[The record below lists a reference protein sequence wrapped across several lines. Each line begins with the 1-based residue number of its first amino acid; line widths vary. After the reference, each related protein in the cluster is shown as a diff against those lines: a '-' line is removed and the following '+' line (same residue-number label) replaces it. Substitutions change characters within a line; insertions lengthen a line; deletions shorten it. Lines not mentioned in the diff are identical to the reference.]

1 LQHGI
6 VFNQQNTHTKNPS
19 RSEVRDWSAKVN
31 DKRGMS
37 IRHHLQDHLRNTTRQ
52 LLDTP
57 TKRYIAGGTAL
68 AIAVLVYTLLNQEA
82 PHKPPA
88 PLPIVQGQQLHFPAG
103 HPQLALLSTVEAKAA
118 ERVTLE
124 LPARLVW
131 NEERTQRIY
140 PAFAGRVLTLNA
152 DIGQSVNA
160 GQVLATLASPEF
172 GAAQADT
179 AKALAD
185 AQVAERALARHQ
197 TLFDADVIS
206 RKELDLTEADA
217 MRARAELARAQAR
230 TRMYGSGTNQVNQQ
244 LGLAATVKGV
254 VVERNLSAGQEV
266 RPDQSGP
273 GNLALFVVSDP
284 SVLWVQ
290 IDARESDTAALK
302 PGTKVS
308 VTLPNFPGQT
318 FEATIT
324 ATGDFIDSNTRAIKV
339 RATIHNAQR
348 ILKAEMLGT
357 ARIERKLG
365 AGVLVPASAVQLR
378 GIEHWAYVQT
388 EPGVFEPR
396 RVKLGYEGLEEVLIV
411 DGVQAGEWVVKEN
424 SLLLAR
430 EFRNAQDEAMQHT
443 PAPGSAAPTAPIAS
457 SAGRK

>member
-1 LQHGI
+1 
-6 VFNQQNTHTKNPS
+6 
-19 RSEVRDWSAKVN
+19 
-31 DKRGMS
+31 MS
-37 IRHHLQDHLRNTTRQ
+37 IRQNLQERLQNIAHTW
-52 LLDTP
+52 LDTS
-57 TKRYIAGGTAL
+57 TKRYSAGGSLVAL
-68 AIAVLVYTLLNQEA
+68 LVVAYALLNQDA
-82 PHKPPA
+82 PTKPPA
-88 PLPIVQGQQLHFPAG
+88 PQPIVQGQQLRFPAG
-103 HPQLALLSTVEAKAA
+103 HPQLALLGTVEAKAA
-118 ERVTLE
+118 ESVTIE

-197 TLFDADVIS
+197 TLFEADVIS

-217 MRARAELARAQAR
+217 LRARAELARAQAR
-230 TRMYGSGTNQVNQQ
+230 TRMYGSSANNVNQQ

-266 RPDQSGP
+266 RPDQGGP
-273 GNLALFVVSDP
+273 GNQALFVVSDP
-284 SVLWVQ
+284 SMLWVQ
-290 IDARESDTAALK
+290 IDARESDTASLK
-302 PGTKVS
+302 PGTKIS
-308 VTLPNFPGQT
+308 LTLPNFPGQT
-318 FEATIT
+318 FEAKIT
-324 ATGDFIDSNTRAIKV
+324 ATGDFIDSNTRSIKV
-339 RATIHNAQR
+339 RAVIDNAQR
-348 ILKAEMLGT
+348 TLKAEMLGT

-378 GIEHWAYVQT
+378 GTEHWAYVQT

-396 RVKLGYEGLEEVLIV
+396 RVKLGYEGLQEVLIV
-411 DGVQAGEWVVKEN
+411 DGVQANELVVKEN

-443 PAPGSAAPTAPIAS
+443 PAPGSTAPSTATAS
-457 SAGRK
+457 SAGHQ

>member
-1 LQHGI
+1 MNI
-6 VFNQQNTHTKNPS
+6 
-19 RSEVRDWSAKVN
+19 N

-37 IRHHLQDHLRNTTRQ
+37 IRHNLPERLRETTRT
-52 LLDTP
+52 LLNTP
-57 TKRYIAGGTAL
+57 TKRYVAAGSAL
-68 AIAVLVYTLLNQEA
+68 AMAVLVYAVMSQEA
-82 PHKPPA
+82 PIKPPA
-88 PLPIVQGQQLHFPAG
+88 PQPIVQGQQLRFPAG
-103 HPQLALLSTVEAKAA
+103 HPQLALLGTTEAKAA
-118 ERVTLE
+118 ESITLE

-179 AKALAD
+179 AKAMAD
-185 AQVAERALARHQ
+185 AQVADRALARHQ
-197 TLFDADVIS
+197 TLFEADVIS

-217 MRARAELARAQAR
+217 LRARAELARAQAR
-230 TRMYGSGTNQVNQQ
+230 TRMYGSSANTVNQQ

-266 RPDQSGP
+266 RPDQGGP
-273 GNLALFVVSDP
+273 GNQALFVVSDP

-290 IDARESDTAALK
+290 IDAREADTASLK
-302 PGTKVS
+302 PGTKITL
-308 VTLPNFPGQT
+308 TLPNFPGQT
-318 FEATIT
+318 FDAKIT
-324 ATGDFIDSNTRAIKV
+324 ATGDFIDSNTRSIKV
-339 RATIHNAQR
+339 RAVIDNAQR
-348 ILKAEMLGT
+348 LLKAEMLGT
-357 ARIERKLG
+357 ARIERKLT

-378 GIEHWAYVQT
+378 GTEHWAYVQT

-396 RVKLGYEGLEEVLIV
+396 RVKLGYEGLQEVLIV
-411 DGVQAGEWVVKEN
+411 DGVQANELVVKEN

-430 EFRNAQDEAMQHT
+430 EFRNAQDDAKPHT
-443 PAPGSAAPTAPIAS
+443 SATGSAAPAS
-457 SAGRK
+457 SAGQK

>member
-1 LQHGI
+1 
-6 VFNQQNTHTKNPS
+6 
-19 RSEVRDWSAKVN
+19 
-31 DKRGMS
+31 MS
-37 IRHHLQDHLRNTTRQ
+37 IRQNLQDRLRQTTRT

-57 TKRYIAGGTAL
+57 TKRYSVGGGLIALVVVIYAL
-68 AIAVLVYTLLNQEA
+68 MNQDA
-82 PHKPPA
+82 PTKPPA
-88 PLPIVQGQQLHFPAG
+88 PQPIVQGQQLRFPAG
-103 HPQLALLSTVEAKAA
+103 HPQLALLGTVEAKAA
-118 ERVTLE
+118 ESVTIE

-197 TLFDADVIS
+197 TLFEADVIS

-217 MRARAELARAQAR
+217 LRARAELARAQAR
-230 TRMYGSGTNQVNQQ
+230 TRMYGSSTNNVNQQ

-266 RPDQSGP
+266 RPDQGGP
-273 GNLALFVVSDP
+273 GNQALFVVSDP

-290 IDARESDTAALK
+290 IDARESDTASLK
-302 PGTKVS
+302 PGTKIS
-308 VTLPNFPGQT
+308 LTLPNFPGQT
-318 FEATIT
+318 FEAKIT
-324 ATGDFIDSNTRAIKV
+324 ATGDFIDSNTRSIKV
-339 RATIHNAQR
+339 RAVIDNAQR
-348 ILKAEMLGT
+348 MLKAEMLGT

-378 GIEHWAYVQT
+378 GTEHWAYVQT

-396 RVKLGYEGLEEVLIV
+396 RVKLGYEGLQEVLIV
-411 DGVQAGEWVVKEN
+411 DGVQANELVVKEN

-443 PAPGSAAPTAPIAS
+443 PAPGSTAPSTATAS
-457 SAGRK
+457 SAGHK

>member
-1 LQHGI
+1 
-6 VFNQQNTHTKNPS
+6 
-19 RSEVRDWSAKVN
+19 
-31 DKRGMS
+31 MS
-37 IRHHLQDHLRNTTRQ
+37 IRQNLQDRLRQTTRT

-57 TKRYIAGGTAL
+57 TKRYSVGGGLIALVVVIYAL
-68 AIAVLVYTLLNQEA
+68 MNQDA
-82 PHKPPA
+82 PTKPPA
-88 PLPIVQGQQLHFPAG
+88 PQPIVQGQQLRFPAG
-103 HPQLALLSTVEAKAA
+103 HPQLALLGTVEAKAA
-118 ERVTLE
+118 ESVTIE

-197 TLFDADVIS
+197 TLFEADVIS

-217 MRARAELARAQAR
+217 LRARAELARAQAR
-230 TRMYGSGTNQVNQQ
+230 TRMYGSSTNNVNQQ

-266 RPDQSGP
+266 RPDQGGP
-273 GNLALFVVSDP
+273 GNQALFVVSDP

-290 IDARESDTAALK
+290 IDARESDTASLK
-302 PGTKVS
+302 PGTKIS
-308 VTLPNFPGQT
+308 LTLPNFPGQT
-318 FEATIT
+318 FEAKIT
-324 ATGDFIDSNTRAIKV
+324 ATGDFIDSNTRSIKV
-339 RATIHNAQR
+339 RAVIDNAQR
-348 ILKAEMLGT
+348 MLKAEMLGT

-378 GIEHWAYVQT
+378 GTEHWAYVQT

-396 RVKLGYEGLEEVLIV
+396 RVKLGYEGLQEVLIV
-411 DGVQAGEWVVKEN
+411 DGVQANELVVKEN

-443 PAPGSAAPTAPIAS
+443 PAPGSAAPAS
-457 SAGRK
+457 SAGHK

>member
-1 LQHGI
+1 
-6 VFNQQNTHTKNPS
+6 
-19 RSEVRDWSAKVN
+19 
-31 DKRGMS
+31 MS
-37 IRHHLQDHLRNTTRQ
+37 IRQNLQDRLRETSRA

-57 TKRYIAGGTAL
+57 TKRYIAGGGAL
-68 AIAVLVYTLLNQEA
+68 ALLIATYVLLNQEA
-82 PHKPPA
+82 PSKPPA
-88 PLPIVQGQQLHFPAG
+88 PQPIVQGQQLRFPAG

-118 ERVTLE
+118 EKVTID

-140 PAFAGRVLTLNA
+140 PAFAGRVLSLNA

-179 AKALAD
+179 AKAMAD

-197 TLFDADVIS
+197 TLFEADVIS
-206 RKELDLTEADA
+206 RKELDATEADA
-217 MRARAELARAQAR
+217 LRAKAELARAQAR
-230 TRMYGSGTNQVNQQ
+230 THMYGSANAVNQQ
-244 LGLAATVKGV
+244 LGLAATVRGV

-266 RPDQSGP
+266 RPDQGGP
-273 GNLALFVVSDP
+273 GNQALFVVSDP
-284 SVLWVQ
+284 SILWVQ
-290 IDARESDTAALK
+290 IDARESDTASLK
-302 PGTKVS
+302 PGTQVS
-308 VTLPNFPGQT
+308 LTLPNFPGQT
-318 FEATIT
+318 FEAKIT
-324 ATGDFIDSNTRAIKV
+324 ATGDFIDSTTRAIKV
-339 RATIHNAQR
+339 RAVINNAQR
-348 ILKAEMLGT
+348 LLKAEMLGT
-357 ARIERKLG
+357 AHIERKLS

-396 RVKLGYEGLEEVLIV
+396 RVKLGYEGLQEVLIV
-411 DGVQAGEWVVKEN
+411 EGVQAGEKVVKEN

-443 PAPGSAAPTAPIAS
+443 PAPGTAASAS
-457 SAGRK
+457 STGQK

>member
-1 LQHGI
+1 
-6 VFNQQNTHTKNPS
+6 
-19 RSEVRDWSAKVN
+19 
-31 DKRGMS
+31 MS
-37 IRHHLQDHLRNTTRQ
+37 IRHNLHERLRETTRQ

-57 TKRYIAGGTAL
+57 TKGYVAAGSAL
-68 AIAVLVYTLLNQEA
+68 AIAVLAYALLTQDA
-82 PHKPPA
+82 PLKPPA
-88 PLPIVQGQQLHFPAG
+88 PQPIVQGQQLRFPAG
-103 HPQLALLSTVEAKAA
+103 HPQLALLGTTEAKAA
-118 ERVTLE
+118 DSVIIE

-152 DIGQSVNA
+152 DIGQSVTA

-197 TLFDADVIS
+197 ALFDADVIS

-230 TRMYGSGTNQVNQQ
+230 TRMYGSSANHVNQQ
-244 LGLAATVKGV
+244 LSLATTVKGV

-266 RPDQSGP
+266 RPDQGGP

-290 IDARESDTAALK
+290 IDARESDIASLK
-302 PGTKVS
+302 PGTKIS
-308 VTLPNFPGQT
+308 LSFPNFLGQT
-318 FEATIT
+318 FEAKIT

-339 RATIHNAQR
+339 RAVIDNAQR
-348 ILKAEMLGT
+348 LLKAEMLGT
-357 ARIERKLG
+357 ARIERKLSV
-365 AGVLVPASAVQLR
+365 GVLVPASAVQLR
-378 GIEHWAYVQT
+378 GSEHWTYVQT

-396 RVKLGYEGLEEVLIV
+396 LVKLGYEGMQEVLIV
-411 DGVQAGEWVVKEN
+411 DGVKAGELVVKDN

-443 PAPGSAAPTAPIAS
+443 PAPGSASTAS
-457 SAGRK
+457 STGQK

>member
-1 LQHGI
+1 MM
-6 VFNQQNTHTKNPS
+6 
-19 RSEVRDWSAKVN
+19 N

-37 IRHHLQDHLRNTTRQ
+37 IRHNLQDRLRENTRQ

-57 TKRYIAGGTAL
+57 TKRYVAGGSAL
-68 AIAVLVYTLLNQEA
+68 AVAVLAYALFNQDA
-82 PHKPPA
+82 AMKPPA
-88 PLPIVQGQQLHFPAG
+88 PQPIVQGQQLRFPAG
-103 HPQLALLSTVEAKAA
+103 HPQLALLSTTEAKAA
-118 ERVTLE
+118 ESVTIE

-140 PAFAGRVLTLNA
+140 PAFAGRVLSLNA

-179 AKALAD
+179 AKAMAD

-197 TLFDADVIS
+197 TLFEADVIS

-230 TRMYGSGTNQVNQQ
+230 TRMYGSSANNVNQQ

-266 RPDQSGP
+266 RPDQGGP
-273 GNLALFVVSDP
+273 GNQALFVVSDP

-290 IDARESDTAALK
+290 IDARESDTASLK
-302 PGTKVS
+302 PGTKIS
-308 VTLPNFPGQT
+308 LTLPNFPGQT
-318 FEATIT
+318 FEAKIT
-324 ATGDFIDSNTRAIKV
+324 ATGDFIDSTTRSIKV
-339 RATIHNAQR
+339 RAVIDNKQR
-348 ILKAEMLGT
+348 VLKAEMLGT

-378 GIEHWAYVQT
+378 GSEHWAYVQT
-388 EPGVFEPR
+388 EPGVYEPR
-396 RVKLGYEGLEEVLIV
+396 LVKLGYEGLQDVLIV
-411 DGVQAGEWVVKEN
+411 DGVQANEWVVKEN

-443 PAPGSAAPTAPIAS
+443 PAPGSAAPASIA
-457 SAGRK
+457 GHK